1 VVSFGGCPQDGNG
14 LIRRK
19 ALQFHVAIPSH
30 RVTKVGKQSTP
41 FKRPLP
47 ETPHHIRNLAIS
59 QKAPLD
65 IHFKN
70 GYLLL
75 YIGGNF
81 L

>member
-14 LIRRK
+14 LIRHN
-19 ALQFHVAIPSH
+19 ALKFHVDFHFP
-30 RVTKVGKQSTP
+30 RVIKVGKQSTP
-41 FKRPLP
+41 FKRALP
-47 ETPHHIRNLAIS
+47 EKPHHIHDPAILQNS
-59 QKAPLD
+59 PLD
-65 IHFKN
+65 IHSKN